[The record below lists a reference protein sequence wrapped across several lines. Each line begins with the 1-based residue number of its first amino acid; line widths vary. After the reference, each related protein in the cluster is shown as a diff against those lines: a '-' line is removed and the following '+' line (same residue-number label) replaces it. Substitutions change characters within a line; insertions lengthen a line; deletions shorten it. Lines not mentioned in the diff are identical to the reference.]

1 MPSPAPVPSPGP
13 VPVVVER
20 AGPDD
25 WRAWREIRLRGLRTD
40 PDAFGSAWQREH
52 DFTEAQWR
60 ERLATSYAVLA
71 RVGAQPGTAA
81 VATGGL
87 VTPEPGVCQ
96 VVAMW
101 TAPEHRGR
109 GVGRAVLEHLLG
121 AAAPADRLGLWV
133 ADGNP
138 AERLYRDL
146 GFEPT
151 GTRAPIRPGATLM
164 KSEMERRPR
173 PADPPPSVAGA

>member
-1 MPSPAPVPSPGP
+1 MPSPAPPASPRPRPGP
-13 VPVVVER
+13 TSVVVDR

-25 WRAWREIRLRGLRTD
+25 WRAWREVRLRGLRTD

-52 DFTEAQWR
+52 AFTEEQWR
-60 ERLATSYAVLA
+60 ERLVTSYAVLA
-71 RVGAQPGTAA
+71 RVGAQPGAGA

-87 VTPEPGVCQ
+87 VTSEPGASQ

-109 GVGRAVLEHLLG
+109 GVGRAVLEHLL
-121 AAAPADRLGLWV
+121 AVVPREDRVRLWV
-133 ADGNP
+133 ADDNP
-138 AERLYRDL
+138 AERLYRAL

-151 GTRAPIRPGATLM
+151 GVRAPIRPGSALM
-164 KSEMERRPR
+164 KSELERRDHR
-173 PADPPPSVAGA
+173 

>member
-1 MPSPAPVPSPGP
+1 MPSPAPVPSPVPSPGP

-40 PDAFGSAWQREH
+40 PDAFGSAWQRED
-52 DFTEAQWR
+52 DFTEPQWR

-71 RVGAQPGTAA
+71 RVGAHARAGAET

-109 GVGRAVLEHLLG
+109 GVGRAVLEHLLAG
-121 AAAPADRLGLWV
+121 TQPADRVRLWV
-133 ADGNP
+133 ADDNP
-138 AERLYRDL
+138 AERLYRAL

-151 GTRAPIRPGATLM
+151 GVRAPIRPGATLM
-164 KSEMERRPR
+164 KSELELRDRP
-173 PADPPPSVAGA
+173 